1 MEDAPSAGES
11 SRQPAELHLSGLPPF
26 IPAAV
31 TLPKHLRHPSLPPPT
46 GPLPRPPSI
55 TENEE
60 IGARLSASSPL
71 GTGSIRS
78 KLTAFPFPT
87 IPETG
92 TAPIPPAMLSPR
104 IAQTPK
110 SGSPA
115 QFSPSNFLPTTSD
128 SPVSL
133 GRQPSAHTQ
142 ASSDAL
148 GEISPPATQYDAAPF
163 PPSDPDNRQSSSS
176 TNSAGSEYSGSS
188 LSESQGDARFD
199 LISTA
204 DVRGLAIS
212 NPIPFPQTQSLLPT
226 ERRDSN
232 ISLNSNSNGAN
243 PSRPSRRES
252 YVSGISVEDIQ
263 ADSRRLSR
271 LSGLSYISGGAAF
284 VVSEE
289 GKSEG
294 RESSISYR
302 VEKVVHD
309 LTGTTTSKSSDS
321 RGEGPSVPFAPPLG
335 SPTTLGG
342 IKDPSIRVHPADNR
356 FEHTY
361 RMRRASEAEEPI
373 LVPVYTFEP
382 PGKFPDR
389 SRMTAPRTIP
399 RFVNHTPRN
408 FSLPG
413 LSASRSTPR
422 SSSDSAEMLLARTDN
437 LDGADQQDVRA
448 PEVAYGAHAKTRRA
462 SGPILP
468 VARSPQAVMPTSP
481 TSHSGRIG
489 QLPRIMQTLGAE
501 RYFNKETARQRF
513 EREHSHYFHDLD
525 RLERASWPEPSVP
538 QQEPIPGRK
547 FSFSSKYGVPTL
559 NRPPDAYIGDD
570 IHPGRWPDRYKRQK
584 RIGRS
589 LLCAC
594 LVMPPMWLIMAVGLL
609 DNLVLEMTDGEI
621 WGVGKAE
628 KTVAGWLGGVF
639 CFSLIVAIITIG
651 IVVL

>member
-1 MEDAPSAGES
+1 MEDAPPTGES
-11 SRQPAELHLSGLPPF
+11 SKQQLRLSGLPPF
-26 IPAAV
+26 VPVPV
-31 TLPKHLRHPSLPPPT
+31 TLPKHLRQPSLPPPT

-71 GTGSIRS
+71 GTGSIRT

-87 IPETG
+87 IPESG
-92 TAPIPPAMLSPR
+92 TAPIQPVTLSPR

-110 SGSPA
+110 SPSGQFSSPNLLATSNDSPA
-115 QFSPSNFLPTTSD
+115 
-128 SPVSL
+128 SL

-148 GEISPPATQYDAAPF
+148 GESPSPPPAQYDPITF
-163 PPSDPDNRQSSSS
+163 PPSDPDNRQSSNS
-176 TNSAGSEYSGSS
+176 TVSAVSEYSGSS
-188 LSESQGDARFD
+188 LSESQDETRFD
-199 LISTA
+199 LLSTG
-204 DVRGLAIS
+204 DVRGLAIL
-212 NPIPFPQTQSLLPT
+212 NAIPFPQTGTLLPA

-243 PSRPSRRES
+243 AGRLSRRES

-263 ADSRRLSR
+263 ADTRRLSR
-271 LSGLSYISGGAAF
+271 LSGLSHISGSAAF
-284 VVSEE
+284 IVSEE

-294 RESSISYR
+294 RNSSISYR
-302 VEKVVHD
+302 VEKVPPE
-309 LTGTTTSKSSDS
+309 LTGTTTSKSSLS
-321 RGEGPSVPFAPPLG
+321 RGEGPSGPPLVSPPLA
-335 SPTTLGG
+335 SPTTLGT
-342 IKDPSIRVHPADNR
+342 IKDPSIKVHPADNR

-389 SRMTAPRTIP
+389 TRMTAPRTIP

-413 LSASRSTPR
+413 RSASKSTPR
-422 SSSDSAEMLLARTDN
+422 SSSDSAEMLLGRN
-437 LDGADQQDVRA
+437 GNMDGADQQDVQA
-448 PEVAYGAHAKTRRA
+448 PETAYGAHAKTRRA

-468 VARSPQAVMPTSP
+468 VARSPQVVMPTSP
-481 TSHSGRIG
+481 TTHSGRIG
-489 QLPRIMQTLGAE
+489 HLPRIMQTLGAE
-501 RYFNKETARQRF
+501 RYFKKETASQRF
-513 EREHSHYFHDLD
+513 EREHSHYFHDLE
-525 RLERASWPEPSVP
+525 RLEGASWPEASVQ

-559 NRPPDAYIGDD
+559 NRPPDAYVGDD
-570 IHPGRWPDRYKRQK
+570 IHPGRWPERYKRQK

-594 LVMPPMWLIMAVGLL
+594 LIMPPMWLIMAVGLL

-628 KTVAGWLGGVF
+628 KTIAGWLGGLF
-639 CFSLIVAIITIG
+639 CFTLIVAIITVG